1 MACSCKANDDR
12 AESQKAEIEA
22 PAGAFCFV
30 ISPGNPQSRGV
41 KASSLFA
48 ACALFLTSA
57 AVASDLP
64 LTALVG
70 GTVINP
76 ADGKT
81 IPHAIVL
88 LDHERIAAVGLPNE
102 IKIPTDARK
111 IDCSGR
117 FILPGYI
124 DSHVHFFQ
132 SGDLFT
138 RPDAV
143 DLTSV
148 RPYKD
153 EVDWV
158 KTHLNDTFARYLRSG
173 ITSVVDVGGPMWNFQ
188 VRKIAN
194 ATAKAPRVAVAGPLI
209 SSVARPQLDLGDP
222 PIVKVDSPEQGREMV
237 RKLAAQKPDY
247 IKIWY
252 IVSPEHPV
260 EAFRPTV
267 HAVVEESHA
276 HHLRVAVHATEL
288 EAARAAVEEGADL
301 LVHSVTDKPVD
312 RSFVRLLKEHGT
324 ILTPTLV
331 VFERYGRTFAHEL
344 NLTPPELAWGNPEV
358 IATLDVTKLPPAKV
372 PERIKTALAHP
383 ADVLDRIHKTY
394 EIAFQN
400 LKTLQE
406 AGIPIAAGTDAGNI
420 GTIHG
425 PALFREFQLMHE
437 AGLTPMEILKSA
449 TATAARVFDTTNGA
463 SFRTAK
469 TPPLGAIAPGN
480 FADLV
485 ILNSNPLDDIAHASD
500 IDSVVKDGVV
510 YPPESFF
517 PNEHRSSMES
527 TTPATMQAVVAQ
539 TYGGPDVLKFEE
551 VPMPKPKENEILVR
565 TIASGVNPAD
575 PLILRGRYAKE
586 FGTHLPLV
594 LGYDVAG
601 VVVKTGAKV
610 TRLKAGDPVYAFLL
624 FGGGWAQYCLTNEG
638 EAALKP
644 RSIDFVTA
652 AAVPLTALT
661 AWQALI
667 DTAHLSA
674 GQTVL
679 IQGGSGGVG
688 SFAIQIAKARGAK
701 VIATA
706 STANQDLL
714 KQLGA
719 DVAVDYKK
727 TKFEDVA
734 RNVDVVLD
742 VVGDETLARSYGVVK
757 KGGIVVSIV
766 SRLDQ
771 AALSKYGIRGAFLAS
786 HPDAAELA
794 EISRL
799 IDAGQIK
806 PVVSQTLPLSAALQ
820 ATTQAETHHTRGK
833 VVLRIA
839 PEPSS

>member
-1 MACSCKANDDR
+1 ML
-12 AESQKAEIEA
+12 
-22 PAGAFCFV
+22 AG
-30 ISPGNPQSRGV
+30 
-41 KASSLFA
+41 K
-48 ACALFLTSA
+48 
-57 AVASDLP
+57 
-64 LTALVG
+64 
-70 GTVINP
+70 
-76 ADGKT
+76 
-81 IPHAIVL
+81 
-88 LDHERIAAVGLPNE
+88 
-102 IKIPTDARK
+102 
-111 IDCSGR
+111 

-132 SGDLFT
+132 SGDIFT
-138 RPDAV
+138 RPDVV
-143 DLTSV
+143 DLTGV
-148 RPYKD
+148 RPYKE

-158 KTHLNDTFARYLRSG
+158 KSHLNDTFARYLRSG

-222 PIVKVDSPEQGREMV
+222 PIVKIDSPEQGREMV

-252 IVSPEHPV
+252 IVSPDHPV
-260 EAFRPTV
+260 EKFRPTV

-312 RSFVRLLKEHGT
+312 PSFVRLLKEHGT

-331 VFERYGRTFAHEL
+331 VFERYGRTFAHKL
-344 NLTPPELAWGNPEV
+344 NLTPAELAWGNPEV

-383 ADVLDRIHKTY
+383 ADVLDRIRKTY

-400 LKTLQE
+400 LKTLE
-406 AGIPIAAGTDAGNI
+406 DAGIPIAAGTDAGNI

-425 PALFREFQLMHE
+425 PALFREFQLMRE

-449 TATAARVFDTTNGA
+449 TATAARVFDTTGR
-463 SFRTAK
+463 SQLPHRQD
-469 TPPLGAIAPGN
+469 PQLGAIAAGN

-485 ILNSNPLDDIAHASD
+485 ILNSNPIDDIDHASD

-510 YPPESFF
+510 YPAGSFF
-517 PNEHRSSMES
+517 PNEHRSSVES
-527 TTPATMQAVVAQ
+527 TTPATMQAVVAH

-551 VPMPKPKENEILVR
+551 VPVPKPKENEILVR

-575 PLILRGRYAKE
+575 PLILGGRYAKE

-601 VVVKTGAKV
+601 VVVETGAKV
-610 TRLKAGDPVYAFLL
+610 TKLKAGDPVYAFLL

-706 STANQDLL
+706 SGANQDLL

-719 DVAVDYKK
+719 DVAIDYKK

-766 SRLDQ
+766 SRVDQ

-806 PVVSQTLPLSAALQ
+806 PVVSQVLPLSAAVQ

-839 PEPSS
+839 PEPNS

>member
-1 MACSCKANDDR
+1 MK
-12 AESQKAEIEA
+12 
-22 PAGAFCFV
+22 V
-30 ISPGNPQSRGV
+30 
-41 KASSLFA
+41 SSLLA

-81 IPHAIVL
+81 MPNAALL
-88 LDHERIAAVGLPNE
+88 LDGKRIAAVGLPNE
-102 IKIPTDARK
+102 IKIPQYARK
-111 IDCSGR
+111 IDCSGQ

-153 EVDWV
+153 EIDWV
-158 KTHLNDTFARYLRSG
+158 KSHLNDTFARYLRSG

-188 VRKIAN
+188 VRKLAN
-194 ATAKAPRVAVAGPLI
+194 ATARAPRVAVAGPLI

-260 EAFRPTV
+260 DAFRPTV

-301 LVHSVTDKPVD
+301 LVHSVTDKLVD
-312 RSFVRLLKEHGT
+312 PSFVRLLKEHGT

-331 VFERYGRTFAHEL
+331 VFERYGRTFAHQL
-344 NLTPPELAWGNPEV
+344 NLTPAELAWGNPEV

-383 ADVLDRIHKTY
+383 AEVLDRIHKTY

-449 TATAARVFDTTNGA
+449 TASAARVFDTTDGA
-463 SFRTAK
+463 SFATAK
-469 TPPLGAIAPGN
+469 VPQLGAIVPGN

-485 ILNSNPLDDIAHASD
+485 ILNSNPLDDIDHASD

-510 YPPESFF
+510 YPAESFF
-517 PNEHRSSMES
+517 PNEHRSSVES
-527 TTPATMQAVVAQ
+527 TTPATMQAVVAH

-551 VPMPKPKENEILVR
+551 LPVPKPKENEILVR

-575 PLILRGRYAKE
+575 PLILGGRYAKE

-601 VVVKTGAKV
+601 VVVNTGAKV
-610 TRLKAGDPVYAFLL
+610 TKLKAGDPVYAFLL
-624 FGGGWAQYCLTNEG
+624 FGGGWAQYCLTNER

-644 RSIDFVTA
+644 HSIDFVTA

-679 IQGGSGGVG
+679 IHGGSGGVG

-706 STANQDLL
+706 STSNQDLL

-719 DVAVDYKK
+719 DLAIDYTKS
-727 TKFEDVA
+727 KFEELAKD
-734 RNVDVVLD
+734 VDVVLD
-742 VVGDETLARSYGVVK
+742 AVGRDTLARSYAVVK
-757 KGGIVVSIV
+757 KGGIIISLVSGFDQKE
-766 SRLDQ
+766 LD
-771 AALSKYGIRGAFLAS
+771 KYGIRGVSLAA
-786 HPDAAELA
+786 HPNATELS
-794 EISRL
+794 EISQL
-799 IDAGQIK
+799 IDAGKIK
-806 PVVSQTLPLSAALQ
+806 PVVSEVLPLSAAIQ

-839 PEPSS
+839 PEP